1 MNEKPNEGAPAAEPA
16 PRAEGAPAPE
26 AAQAAPA
33 PRRPGK
39 RWPVVVGV
47 VAAVLVV
54 AGAGLFVWHE
64 QPSFCAAI
72 CHTPMDEYLAT
83 YDQEPGQ
90 PGIDKW
96 GNEVADTTGLMA
108 VVHNAADVTCM
119 GCHVPTL
126 SEQVGE
132 GLAWLTGDYYYPLDE
147 ADLAWLV
154 EPSGRSEDSFCLN
167 EACHAN
173 EDGTA
178 MTREDLA
185 ALTADQPRNPH
196 MAQHDG
202 TMACSDCHKAHRASV
217 NACSECHSD
226 AVIPEGWMTVKDE
239 KKLPRAA

>member
-1 MNEKPNEGAPAAEPA
+1 MNEDTKKEVPTSQQTETVEATEGTTPKR
-16 PRAEGAPAPE
+16 PR
-26 AAQAAPA
+26 
-33 PRRPGK
+33 GK
-39 RWPVVVGV
+39 RWPMVAGVVV
-47 VAAVLVV
+47 AVLVV

-83 YDQEPGQ
+83 YDQEMGQ

-96 GNEVADTTGLMA
+96 GNEVTNTAGLMA
-108 VVHNAADVTCM
+108 VVHKDSDVACM

-132 GLAWLTGDYYYPLDE
+132 GIAWLTGDYYYPLDE

-167 EACHAN
+167 EACHTNA
-173 EDGTA
+173 DGSV

-185 ALTADQPRNPH
+185 ALTADQARNPH
-196 MAQHDG
+196 VSQHG
-202 TMACSDCHKAHRASV
+202 EASCSDCHKAHRASV

-226 AVIPEGWMTVKDE
+226 AEIPEGWMTAKDE
-239 KKLPRAA
+239 KKLPRAY